1 MVPLIG
7 RQIREAVGADLAQ
20 LLVLNQQ
27 LGYTL
32 TEQQT
37 ADNLQ
42 MVQANPGAAI
52 LVAEQGGS
60 VLGWIGLERRVGL
73 ETPPRLEIT
82 GLVVDATARR
92 SGVGRALLAAAEDWA
107 RQHGLDMV
115 VLRTN
120 INRRDAHAF
129 YQAQGFETFKTQYA
143 MRKRL
148 SARCE

>member
-1 MVPLIG
+1 M
-7 RQIREAVGADLAQ
+7 QIRPAIDSDVPQ

-42 MVQANPGAAI
+42 MVQTNPGATI

-60 VLGWIGLERRVGL
+60 LLGWIGLERRVGL
-73 ETPPRLEIT
+73 ETPPRIEIT
-82 GLVVDATARR
+82 GFVVDAAVRR
-92 SGVGRALLAAAEDWA
+92 SGIGRILLAAAEDWA

-120 INRRDAHAF
+120 INRDDAHAF
-129 YQAQGFETFKTQYA
+129 YRSQGFETFKTQYA

-148 SARCE
+148 LAHR